1 MLSIE
6 GAISRIG
13 VIGVTTI
20 AMLSGSGAVYTPY
33 KFLHIFVDK
42 VDLRGLAKLEEQL
55 TLMRY
60 GLARAA
66 KLRSACGNAAKR
78 VRQSCEARA
87 AKL

>member
-42 VDLRGLAKLEEQL
+42 IDLRGLAKLEEQL
-55 TLMRY
+55 TMMRCDIAC
-60 GLARAA
+60 GKAA
-66 KLRSACGNAAKR
+66 KLLRPSVMLTSTCN
-78 VRQSCEARA
+78 QIF
-87 AKL
+87 L

>member
-1 MLSIE
+1 MFSPDVLSIE

-42 VDLRGLAKLEEQL
+42 IDLRGLAKLEEQL
-55 TLMRY
+55 TMMRC
-60 GLARAA
+60 GF
-66 KLRSACGNAAKR
+66 ACGKA
-78 VRQSCEARA
+78 V
-87 AKL
+87 KLLRLSVLLT